1 MVKAP
6 TEVPRSSPELQPG
19 GEGHQRE
26 GWSPEQGPVYNQVP
40 RAFWPARRR
49 QGGATPSFSSILG
62 LTILSLICPHKT
74 AGAGITAYDCDQPS
88 QVVELDARGRCAAS
102 IPRSEIAGS
111 QVQLTLQRRVNSV
124 RVSGYSCKVTVSRR
138 QYYCGMLSYITPAA
152 IFEIQKPV
160 RVSVE
165 TCRDMV
171 ANKAFTDDLTGQKFR
186 LKVPGVVV
194 QAVRESGEG
203 GLHAGRVA
211 CRGEAVHVNGHV
223 TSGVVTE
230 SYFQIR
236 VAEEYFET
244 DAQKVEAQR
253 YHSTLQCRYLSSS
266 KSYIWS
272 PTPICK
278 FWRAATTGGEMS
290 GQQFIGSD
298 RRIIVKMSGAK
309 IELGNDCGGHTAR
322 RTQLSDMV
330 AVVSNDSWERLSTIP
345 VATAEERDLLLDVE
359 LEREYTEWH
368 TRQMIGGPSLI
379 GCNGA
384 IPVEEAAPVALGNG
398 RFGRRDGAVWYEFM
412 CTERIVQLHPSHKC
426 FKHIP
431 IAGSGPQFVHPSSLT
446 FVARSTEVPCPT
458 LMPRK
463 VAGVSGWWQLPAV
476 TAVVAPPTSAVAE
489 DTGLDLRPA
498 LFTSA
503 EMAKWTQAIHF
514 PQEKMAMSEVF
525 FQGVCNSDASCP
537 PSPKCKK
544 FQMKKKP
551 FFIATIKSNCHHKYM
566 L

>member
-1 MVKAP
+1 M
-6 TEVPRSSPELQPG
+6 R
-19 GEGHQRE
+19 
-26 GWSPEQGPVYNQVP
+26 
-40 RAFWPARRR
+40 
-49 QGGATPSFSSILG
+49 
-62 LTILSLICPHKT
+62 
-74 AGAGITAYDCDQPS
+74 
-88 QVVELDARGRCAAS
+88 AAS
-102 IPRSEIAGS
+102 VPQSEITGS
-111 QVQLTLQRRVNSV
+111 QVQVTLLSRVNSV

-152 IFEIQKPV
+152 IFEIQKPL

-165 TCRDMV
+165 TCRDMI
-171 ANKAFTDDLTGQKFR
+171 ANKVFSDDLTGQKFR

-236 VAEEYFET
+236 VSEEYFET
-244 DAQKVEAQR
+244 DAQKVEARR
-253 YHSTLQCRYLSSS
+253 YHATLRCRYLSGGCAGGSR
-266 KSYIWS
+266 SYVWS

-278 FWRAATTGGEMS
+278 FRRAATTGGEMS

-298 RRIIVKMSGAK
+298 RRIIVRMPGAK
-309 IELGNDCGGHTAR
+309 IELGNACGGHTAR
-322 RTQLSDMV
+322 RTQLSEMV
-330 AVVSNDSWERLSTIP
+330 AVVGDDSWERLSTIP
-345 VATAEERDLLLDVE
+345 VANAEERDPLLDVE
-359 LEREYTEWH
+359 LEREYAEWH
-368 TRQMIGGPSLI
+368 TRRMIGGPSLA

-384 IPVEEAAPVALGNG
+384 IPAEEAAPVALGGG
-398 RFGRRDGAVWYEFM
+398 RFGRRDGAVWYEFV
-412 CTERIVQLHPSHKC
+412 CTERIVQLRPSHKC

-431 IAGSGPQFVHPSSLT
+431 ISGSGPQFVHPSSLT

-463 VAGVSGWWQLPAV
+463 VAGVNGWWQLPAV
-476 TAVVAPPTSAVAE
+476 TAVVAPPTAAAAE
-489 DTGLDLRPA
+489 GTGLDLRPA

-503 EMAKWTQAIHF
+503 EMAEWTQAIHF

-525 FQGVCNSDASCP
+525 FQGVCNSEASCP
-537 PSPKCKK
+537 AATSGTRYSLHRLASEMEDASPLGWISKSLSEINTWVVNLGAYGGLIYLLVSVIS
-544 FQMKKKP
+544 
-551 FFIATIKSNCHHKYM
+551 FISNRWLWWRSMNNTQSPNGAVAVTINANTSELTPVSNEKNIKETPM
-566 L
+566 TNPIVIGNGLTNSV